1 MDTLYVKWR
10 KQAHPTVFQ
19 EGTSAPPEQL
29 LQAIWQHQRI
39 RRGDLRATDGRRAVI
54 LHPGFLNLE
63 AGPDFRRALV
73 QVGNAK
79 PFECDVEVDVLS
91 AGWRQHGHDANPAF
105 GSVGLHVVW
114 QAGANGPGGLPVVE
128 LRNQLDAPL
137 GQLTDAL
144 GQAPSPTPKNVRG
157 QCSAP
162 LRDLPAEGVTDLLG
176 QATQVR
182 LEAKAAT
189 LAAVAGRTTWEQALW
204 EGLFTALGYKQNSW
218 PMRRLAEL
226 LPELR
231 RGFGQAPEP
240 VVLLARLLGVGGL
253 LPGQLDRDK
262 LTNRYLRTLW
272 DQWWRDR
279 ERLAERILPLSN
291 WTFHGLR
298 PANRPERRLALAAH
312 WLAKRDFIDWLD
324 DWICQTPKQPSPAA
338 ALLSRL
344 ATSDDYW
351 SRHWTF
357 RSGRFGQAQ
366 PLLGSGRLH
375 DIAVNVLLP
384 WLYARATAAGND
396 GLVTRVEQRYFA
408 WPKGQD
414 NSRLKFVR
422 QRLFG
427 GRHIPLR
434 GAALQQGL
442 LQVQVDFCNQTNA
455 VCDNCVFPDL
465 VRRYSLEKT

>member
-1 MDTLYVKWR
+1 MATLYVKWR
-10 KQAHPTVFQ
+10 KQAHPTVFR

-91 AGWRQHGHDANPAF
+91 AGWRQHGHAANPAF

-114 QAGANGPGGLPVVE
+114 QAGANGPDGLPVVE

-176 QATQVR
+176 QAAQVR
-182 LEAKAAT
+182 LKAKAAA

-218 PMRRLAEL
+218 PMRRIAEL

-231 RGFGQAPEP
+231 RSFGQAPEP

-279 ERLAERILPLSN
+279 DRLAERILPLSN

-442 LQVQVDFCNQTNA
+442 LQVQADFCNHTNA
-455 VCDNCVFPDL
+455 VCDNCMFPDL